1 VLLDLIVKDI
11 GSLVAEE
18 EERQLLD
25 LLVEQVEKVVDLADL
40 MPVVEMVE
48 LILVH
53 LEAALAH
60 KTPEVA
66 VVLPRVKDIMA
77 VLELSSSHIPSDK
90 YLKT

>member
-1 VLLDLIVKDI
+1 MVKDI
-11 GSLVAEE
+11 GLLVVVEE
-18 EERQLLD
+18 EQQLLD
-25 LLVEQVEKVVDLADL
+25 HLVDMVEKVVVPVDL
-40 MPVVEMVE
+40 MRVVEMVE

-77 VLELSSSHIPSDK
+77 VLDLSSSHILSDK